1 MSATPMKPLRA
12 DAQRNRDALLA
23 AASAAFADEGD
34 QVPLEAIAERA
45 GVGIGTL
52 YRHFPSREALIVA
65 AYQHEVDGVC
75 AAAEELVRTL
85 PGDRALRAWAGRFAS
100 YVAAK
105 RSMGEALRSAVAS
118 DSPLF
123 AETKARL
130 GGAVQALLDAGAAD
144 GTLRADID
152 PGDVMR
158 LLGAVWQL
166 PAGPD
171 WEADV
176 SRMLDLVV
184 DGLRFGARTSA
195 P

>member
-1 MSATPMKPLRA
+1 MSAAPLKPLRA
-12 DAQRNRDALLA
+12 DAQRNREALLA
-23 AASAAFADEGD
+23 AASAAFAEDGD
-34 QVPLEAIAERA
+34 QVPLEDIAARA

-65 AYQHEVDGVC
+65 AYEQEVDGVC
-75 AAAEELVRTL
+75 RAAKQLIGAM
-85 PGDRALRAWAGRFAS
+85 PGDRALRAWAGRFAA

-171 WEADV
+171 WDADV

-184 DGLRFGARTSA
+184 DGLRFGARA
-195 P
+195 PAG